1 MSAAAPWSV
10 KGIDPKAREIA
21 KDLARRSGMTL
32 GDWLNNMI
40 MEDEDDGVTPLPRR
54 PHAAD
59 IFERRGRSR
68 RLDDAYDAEPEPD
81 ARRPDRMAYDRDETL
96 QRVAAAVDAIAVR
109 IEAAEHRSTAAIE
122 SVDQAVS
129 GLVRRMDGQ
138 DAVGGQQQR
147 RIDTLAEELRAG
159 HTRLTR
165 FEKDGGDH
173 VAASF
178 ARMETAVGAL
188 ANRLYG
194 IEEFQRASVAEL
206 RDRIAV
212 VQEAAA
218 AGPGSD
224 ALADVGA
231 RLDAAQAQT
240 TDALRGLER
249 SFAEL
254 DRRLRDAESRAGA
267 GVDVG
272 EDPRFAALAET
283 LSRQVEA
290 GRAEMLERLEGP
302 RSDDRTAQVEQTL
315 SALTDQLK
323 STEQRSAQ
331 AVEAMGQEVL
341 RIARNLNNRMSRT
354 EAQVETADHD
364 GRLSRLEQAGE
375 QIGQTLSDKIDRDMG
390 RYARAIE
397 QRMVRSDDQHA
408 LALEKL
414 GSEIARISDRLADRI
429 AQSERR
435 SAQAIEDIGERLAR
449 SSEKVEQRH
458 DRASG
463 ELSERMRLSEER
475 TARLLAEARE
485 SMEQRAQ
492 AVSAPARVIAEPIAA
507 TQPEPSSDW
516 RSAAFPD
523 DDFGAG
529 DAGWARDPMAS
540 DIEPSPFPSM
550 SFAETAL
557 FEPESE
563 PVHDVAAPQP
573 DEQAEPPVI
582 TPDLSTT
589 ARTASASAASPGPFS
604 GFGGADVT
612 EALKATAE
620 PTPEATPT
628 LALLDEDQSYDET
641 AETEFV
647 DPRALRAAAAAGRAS
662 NTRDTVGA
670 ARAAMAV
677 PSDAVPERKTFGLNL
692 KRGGKS
698 KLQERLDKQ
707 ASRESSTI
715 RKSVQASAVAV
726 LCVGG
731 LYATMRLT
739 GVDGFDLTTDEAPAN
754 AEAQVMAAMALTPN
768 GTTPAEASAEA
779 TALYDEAIEKLDAND
794 ATGVET
800 LTQAANLGQ
809 TQAQLKLAG
818 LYQTGASGVERDASQ
833 SRLWARRAAEGGDA
847 RGMHAYG
854 MYLFDGV
861 GGERNRPVALTWLVR
876 AADTGLI
883 DSQYNAARIYE
894 NGDEGVAPNATEAY
908 KWYLIA
914 SRAGDQQAQAAV
926 ERMSPELPLSARTAA
941 RAAAD
946 AFQIRQPA

>member
-32 GDWLNNMI
+32 GDWLNSMI
-40 MEDEDDGVTPLPRR
+40 MDDEDDGVTPLPRR
-54 PHAAD
+54 PHASD

-68 RLDDAYDAEPEPD
+68 RLDDAYDAEPEPEP
-81 ARRPDRMAYDRDETL
+81 RRHDRIAYDRDDTL

-109 IEAAEHRSTAAIE
+109 IEAAEHRSTTAIE

-129 GLVRRMDGQ
+129 GLLRRMDGQ

-165 FEKDGGDH
+165 FEKDGGEH
-173 VAASF
+173 VASSF

-194 IEEFQRASVAEL
+194 IEEFQRASVADL

-212 VQEAAA
+212 VQETAA

-224 ALADVGA
+224 ALADVGT

-240 TDALRGLER
+240 SDALRGLER

-254 DRRLRDAESRAGA
+254 DRRLRDAESRAVMDG
-267 GVDVG
+267 G
-272 EDPRFAALAET
+272 EDSRFEALAET

-290 GRAEMLERLEGP
+290 GRAELLERLEAP
-302 RSDDRTAQVEQTL
+302 QLDDRTAQVEQTL

-492 AVSAPARVIAEPIAA
+492 AVPVVTPARVVAEPHTA
-507 TQPEPSSDW
+507 TLSEPSSDW

-563 PVHDVAAPQP
+563 
-573 DEQAEPPVI
+573 QAEVSGHPTEAPII
-582 TPDLSTT
+582 TPDLSALSHATPEPAT
-589 ARTASASAASPGPFS
+589 SPGPFS
-604 GFGGADVT
+604 GFGGADVS
-612 EALKATAE
+612 EALKATAQPAPEAE
-620 PTPEATPT
+620 PTP
-628 LALLDEDQSYDET
+628 ALLDDDQSYDEA

-647 DPRALRAAAAAGRAS
+647 DPRALRAAAAAGRAA

-670 ARAAMAV
+670 ARAAMAA

-707 ASRESSTI
+707 ASRDGSTI
-715 RKSVQASAVAV
+715 KKSIQASAVAA

-739 GVDGFDLTTDEAPAN
+739 GVDGFSLSTDEAPAK
-754 AEAQVMAAMALTPN
+754 AEAEVMAAMALTPS
-768 GTTPAEASAEA
+768 GATPTTPSAEA
-779 TALYDEAIEKLDAND
+779 TALYDEALEKLDAND
-794 ATGVET
+794 VTGVEA

-833 SRLWARRAAEGGDA
+833 SRLWARRAAEGGDP

-876 AADTGLI
+876 AADNGLI

-914 SRAGDQQAQAAV
+914 SRGGDQQALAAV
-926 ERMSPELPLSARTAA
+926 ERMSPELPISARTTA
-941 RAAAD
+941 RTAAD
-946 AFQIRQPA
+946 AFQTRQPA